1 MGKRK
6 AVYGVLVGKPDGK
19 RPLAIHRH
27 RRGDNIK
34 MGLGEVKWGHGL
46 D

>member
-6 AVYGVLVGKPDGK
+6 AVYGVFVRKPEGN
-19 RPLAIHRH
+19 RPLVIHRH

-34 MGLGEVKWGHGL
+34 MGLGEVKREHGL
-46 D
+46 Y